1 MFESW
6 LQRTQ
11 LELGLSLPMV
21 TKSGM
26 GSGLISNTENQ
37 SYSRKSTHGIRY
49 LVSMKMRL
57 GYESPQEIIDV
68 LPILDKYPL
77 KNIAIHARL
86 GKQLY
91 KGGVD
96 LDGFSKC
103 IDTTKHKLLQRRYH
117 ICCKIS

>member
-1 MFESW
+1 
-6 LQRTQ
+6 
-11 LELGLSLPMV
+11 MV

-26 GSGLISNTENQ
+26 GSGLISNRKNQ

-49 LVSMKMRL
+49 PSINENAM

-86 GKQLY
+86 ENNYIQ
-91 KGGVD
+91 GGVD
-96 LDGFSKC
+96 LDGFQNVLTRPSTNC
-103 IDTTKHKLLQRRYH
+103 ITTEISHLLQNF
-117 ICCKIS
+117 